1 MIRQVEHQ
9 TPAVDRR
16 GDEVTFG
23 VHLSFLSAELV
34 EFVGTLG
41 FRWLF
46 LDAQRTPLDL
56 SCCRELVRAAE
67 ITNMFCVVRVAEIS
81 VPTIEGYLDAGVL
94 GILAPNISSAAQ
106 ARALVSAVKFSPE
119 GTRGAAF
126 KSRSA
131 RYGLTQ
137 SHADFCRA
145 ANHATFTAALIECQS
160 GLDELE
166 AIAAVPGVDYL
177 SIGANDLAL
186 SLGMTAGGADSR
198 ARALVEE
205 ANARIKA
212 IGKPQIA
219 VVGNAEQAQAAIAA
233 GARLV
238 AVSDAALLATAGRS
252 LLEVVGG

>member
-1 MIRQVEHQ
+1 MIEHRSS
-9 TPAVDRR
+9 AIDRPHD
-16 GDEVTFG
+16 GVAIG
-23 VHLSFLSAELV
+23 VHLSFLSADLV
-34 EFVGTLG
+34 ELVGTLG

-56 SCCRELVRAAE
+56 SCCRELVRAAD
-67 ITNMFCVVRVAEIS
+67 ITNMYCLVRVAEIS
-81 VPTIEGYLDAGVL
+81 VPAIEGYLDAGVL

-126 KSRSA
+126 RSRSA

-166 AIAAVPGVDYL
+166 AIAAVPGLDYV
-177 SIGANDLAL
+177 SIGTNDLAL
-186 SLGMTAGGADSR
+186 SLGMTAGAADPR
-198 ARALVEE
+198 ARALVDQ
-205 ANARIKA
+205 AHARIKA

-219 VVGNAEQAQAAIAA
+219 VVSDAEQAHAAIAV
-233 GARLV
+233 GARLI

-252 LLEVVGG
+252 LLKVVGG

>member
-1 MIRQVEHQ
+1 
-9 TPAVDRR
+9 
-16 GDEVTFG
+16 
-23 VHLSFLSAELV
+23 
-34 EFVGTLG
+34 
-41 FRWLF
+41 
-46 LDAQRTPLDL
+46 
-56 SCCRELVRAAE
+56 
-67 ITNMFCVVRVAEIS
+67 
-81 VPTIEGYLDAGVL
+81 
-94 GILAPNISSAAQ
+94 
-106 ARALVSAVKFSPE
+106 
-119 GTRGAAF
+119 
-126 KSRSA
+126 
-131 RYGLTQ
+131 
-137 SHADFCRA
+137 
-145 ANHATFTAALIECQS
+145 LIECQS